1 MIHACEA
8 MDQAPH
14 YKVIIMKI
22 ERINDNQFR
31 CTMSMGELLQRHI
44 SIKMLRT
51 DSQDARRLVR
61 EMIERSADEVG
72 FEPNDF
78 PVMVEAVRNPEGDFV
93 FTVTKINSP
102 EELPPQFQPQ
112 MDFLRTLQGIAQM
125 IKSHQDQER
134 IRQPLPLAV
143 FSFPLS
149 EDITLSPRL
158 KEVPK
163 GIKSSL
169 YRSKEQGQYFLVIS
183 ATAKHLEAFQRVF
196 MLMIEYGRQIPS
208 TTASQA
214 YYAEHAETVYASHA
228 LEKLI
233 EKGAART

>member
-1 MIHACEA
+1 
-8 MDQAPH
+8 
-14 YKVIIMKI
+14 MKI
-22 ERINDNQFR
+22 ERLNDNQFR
-31 CTMSMGELLQRHI
+31 CTMTMGELMQRHI
-44 SIKMLRT
+44 SIKKLRS
-51 DSQDARRLVR
+51 DSLDARRLVR

-78 PVMVEAVRNPEGDFV
+78 PVMVEAVRNPDGDFV

-112 MDFLRTLQGIAQM
+112 MEFIRTLQGIAQM
-125 IKSHQDQER
+125 IKTRAEQEQ

-143 FSFPLS
+143 FSFPLN
-149 EDITLSPRL
+149 DGVTLSPRL
-158 KEVPK
+158 KEVPY

-169 YRSKEQGQYFLVIS
+169 YKSEEQGQYFLIIS
-183 ATAKHLEAFQRVF
+183 STAKYLEAFQRVYI
-196 MLMIEYGRQIPS
+196 LMIEYGRQIPS

-214 YYAEHAETVYASHA
+214 YYAEHAETVYAARA

-233 EKGAART
+233 EEGANRT